1 MDDVD
6 QIGLRG
12 HHRFDVLAGHRRF
25 VDHFGGLAAL
35 DALRGQRAVLNREPA
50 PGLTAAHRPRRAA
63 PCEQAADNPARL
75 PMLPA
80 GGVTTLAVAVMYLSF
95 RRAAITRG
103 FLAAMGL
110 FYVLFAGVL
119 VWLHLQR
126 GVFTGGR
133 P

>member
-1 MDDVD
+1 MSTRSACAAITASMSLQAIDVSSIISAASRHSTPCVASARSSTVN
-6 QIGLRG
+6 QR
-12 HHRFDVLAGHRRF
+12 LAS
-25 VDHFGGLAAL
+25 
-35 DALRGQRAVLNREPA
+35 
-50 PGLTAAHRPRRAA
+50 PRLIARAA

-95 RRAAITRG
+95 RRGAITRG